1 MLFFSFIPEVFLTSS
16 IMLQLLSFAST
27 INTLKNNFPILLK
40 DACYQTIFI
49 LIFVCLLVFN
59 SEVEICS
66 FAYILFTNLA
76 SKYAKLLIVALGL
89 VLSLII
95 LPTLFLQKLN
105 FYEFFSFFLL
115 SLLSLLLLVSTQ
127 NLIFFYLTI
136 ELQTLCFYV
145 LSIFN
150 RKSAFSTEAGLKY
163 FLLSSFMSALLLFGM
178 VIFYSCLGTLSLP
191 EIYNILAFGFFN
203 YNLNLI
209 INCGGIFI
217 IVVLLFKIACAPFHF
232 WAPDVY
238 EGAPLSST
246 IVFSIVPKIG
256 LIFFFSK
263 WLFCLGA
270 ITSNFIEI
278 LLFLGVF
285 SCFVGSIFSLY
296 QKRLKGLIIFSSVAQ
311 IGFIVSGLSL
321 NSVEG
326 CSSVFI
332 FLFVYLITSFLIWGH
347 IALFYSYQN
356 KIKTFYFAYSNSLY
370 LTGLSGFFSKNPAW
384 ALSLLIIFFSI
395 AGIPPFTGFWA
406 KVVILIE
413 LVAQNKLMYSILLII
428 ISSISVF
435 YYIRILKTLFFE
447 KKLQKKNKEEI
458 FQIIFINKH
467 YQKIYFVFILFLL
480 ILIFIL
486 FYPTNLYF
494 LCQIIPLIN

>member
-1 MLFFSFIPEVFLTSS
+1 
-16 IMLQLLSFAST
+16 MLQLLSFAST
-27 INTLKNNFPILLK
+27 INAFKNNFPILVK
-40 DACYQTIFI
+40 DVCYQTIFI
-49 LIFVCLLVFN
+49 LIFVFLLVFN
-59 SEVEICS
+59 SEIELFS
-66 FAYILFTNLA
+66 FAYILFINIA
-76 SKYAKLLIVALGL
+76 GKYTKLLILLFGS

-95 LPTLFLQKLN
+95 LPALFLQKLN

-163 FLLSSFMSALLLFGM
+163 FLLSSFMSAFLLFGM

-191 EIYNILAFGFFN
+191 EIYNILSFGFFN
-203 YNLNLI
+203 SNLNLI
-209 INCGGIFI
+209 INYGGIFVV
-217 IVVLLFKIACAPFHF
+217 IVILFKIACAPFHF

-246 IVFSIVPKIG
+246 IVFSIIPKIG

-263 WLFCLGA
+263 WLFCLGT
-270 ITSNFIEI
+270 ITSNFEEI

-285 SCFVGSIFSLY
+285 SCFVGTIFSLY

-321 NSVEG
+321 NSTDG

-332 FLFVYLITSFLIWGH
+332 FLIIYLITSFLIWGH
-347 IALFYSYQN
+347 ITFFYTYQN
-356 KIKTFYFAYSNSLY
+356 KINTFYSVYSNSFY
-370 LTGLSGFFSKNPAW
+370 LTGLSGFFTKNPIW
-384 ALSLLIIFFSI
+384 AVSLLIIFFSI

-406 KVVILIE
+406 KVVIILE
-413 LVAQNKLMYSILLII
+413 LVGQNKLVYAVLLIV

-447 KKLQKKNKEEI
+447 KKLQNKNKEEV
-458 FQIIFINKH
+458 FQIVFINNH
-467 YQKIYFVFILFLL
+467 YQKIYFIFILFLFL
-480 ILIFIL
+480 LIFIL
-486 FYPTNLYF
+486 FYPTDFYF
-494 LCQIIPLIN
+494 LCQIISLTY

>member
-1 MLFFSFIPEVFLTSS
+1 MLFFSFIPEIFLTSS
-16 IMLQLLSFAST
+16 ILLQLLSFANT
-27 INTLKNNFPILLK
+27 INNLKNNFPILIK
-40 DACYQTIFI
+40 DASYQTIFI
-49 LIFVCLLVFN
+49 LFFVFLLIFN
-59 SEVEICS
+59 SEVELFS
-66 FAYILFTNLA
+66 FAYVLFINLA
-76 SKYAKLLIVALGL
+76 SKYVKLLIILLGAA
-89 VLSLII
+89 LSLVI
-95 LPTLFLQKLN
+95 LPALFLQKLN

-136 ELQTLCFYV
+136 ELQTLSFYI

-191 EIYNILAFGFFN
+191 EIHNILSFGFFN
-203 YNLNLI
+203 SSLNLI
-209 INCGGIFI
+209 INYGGIFI
-217 IVVLLFKIACAPFHF
+217 VVVILFKIACAPFHF

-238 EGAPLSST
+238 EGAPLSAT

-256 LIFFFSK
+256 LVFFFSK
-263 WLFCLGA
+263 WLFCLGI
-270 ITSNFIEI
+270 ITSNFVEI

-285 SCFVGSIFSLY
+285 SCSVGTVFSLY
-296 QKRLKGLIIFSSVAQ
+296 QKRLKGLIIFSSIAQ

-321 NSVEG
+321 NSIEG

-347 IALFYSYQN
+347 ITFFYSYQN
-356 KIKTFYFAYSNSLY
+356 KINNFYSVYSNSLY
-370 LTGLSGFFSKNPAW
+370 LTGLSGFFAKNPTW
-384 ALSLLIIFFSI
+384 ALSLLIVFFSI

-406 KVVILIE
+406 KVVVIFE
-413 LVAQNKLMYSILLII
+413 LVVQNKLIYAVLLII

-447 KKLQKKNKEEI
+447 KKLAKKNKEEA
-458 FQIIFINKH
+458 FQIVFINTH
-467 YQKIYFVFILFLL
+467 YQKIYFIFVLFLL
-480 ILIFIL
+480 LLIFIL
-486 FYPTNLYF
+486 FYPTDLYF
-494 LCQIIPLIN
+494 LCQIIALTN